1 MRNSRVHIVIA
12 VIIIFSSCKYELEF
26 AEAPDDLIP
35 KDTFELVLEDMM
47 LLEAYVKTQ
56 KSNVHNYHKSM
67 PKSAELIF
75 QKHNIDSSR
84 YISSMD
90 YYAQKQELLLEMY
103 TNIQD
108 RVIIDAVE
116 AEEEGQGEE

>member
-1 MRNSRVHIVIA
+1 MSSIQYCIA
-12 VIIIFSSCKYELEF
+12 FVLLAFFSSCSYELEF
-26 AEAPDDLIP
+26 VEEPKDLIP

-47 LLEAYVKTQ
+47 LLEAYIKTQ
-56 KSNVHNYHKSM
+56 KSNVHEYYKSM

-75 QKHNIDSSR
+75 DKYNVDSSQ

-90 YYAQKQELLLEMY
+90 YYAQKQEVLLEMY

-108 RVIIDAVE
+108 RVVIEAVE
-116 AEEEGQGEE
+116 VEEE

>member
-1 MRNSRVHIVIA
+1 MRLIRLYIA
-12 VIIIFSSCKYELEF
+12 FLILVIFSSCSYELEF
-26 AEAPDDLIP
+26 IEEPNDLIP

-56 KSNVHNYHKSM
+56 KSNVHEYYKSM

-75 QKHNIDSSR
+75 EDYNIDSSR

-90 YYAQKQELLLEMY
+90 YYSQKQEILLEMY
-103 TNIQD
+103 SNIQD
-108 RVIIDAVE
+108 RVVIDAVE
-116 AEEEGQGEE
+116 VEEQE

>member
-1 MRNSRVHIVIA
+1 MKSIRFYIAFVILA
-12 VIIIFSSCKYELEF
+12 IFSSCSYDLEF
-26 AEAPDDLIP
+26 VEAPDDLIP

-56 KSNVHNYHKSM
+56 KSNVHEYYKSL
-67 PKSAELIF
+67 PKSAELVF
-75 QKHNIDSSR
+75 DKYNIDSSR

-90 YYAQKQELLLEMY
+90 YYSQKEEVLLEMY

-108 RVIIDAVE
+108 RVVIEAVE
-116 AEEEGQGEE
+116 LEEEQE

>member
-1 MRNSRVHIVIA
+1 MKLISISITFVILA
-12 VIIIFSSCKYELEF
+12 IFSSCSYNLEYV
-26 AEAPDDLIP
+26 EAPDDLIP

-56 KSNVHNYHKSM
+56 KSNVHEYYKSM

-75 QKHNIDSSR
+75 EKHNIDSSR

-90 YYAQKQELLLEMY
+90 YYSQKQEILLEMY

-108 RVIIDAVE
+108 RVVIEAVE
-116 AEEEGQGEE
+116 VEEEEQE

>member
-1 MRNSRVHIVIA
+1 MIKIRYYISITILV
-12 VIIIFSSCKYELEF
+12 FLSGCSYELEYV
-26 AEAPDDLIP
+26 EIPDDLIP

-56 KSNVHNYHKSM
+56 KSNVHEYYKSM

-75 QKHNIDSSR
+75 DKYNVDSSR

-90 YYAQKQELLLEMY
+90 YYSQKQEVLLKMY
-103 TNIQD
+103 ENIQD
-108 RVIIDAVE
+108 RAVIEAVE
-116 AEEEGQGEE
+116 VEEQE